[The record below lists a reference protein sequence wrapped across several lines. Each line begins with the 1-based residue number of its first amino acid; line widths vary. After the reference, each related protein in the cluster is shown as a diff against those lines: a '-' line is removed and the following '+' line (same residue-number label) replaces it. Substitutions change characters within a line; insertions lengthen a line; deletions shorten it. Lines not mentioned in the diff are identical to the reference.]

1 MQPEEASSRSTY
13 SMLPVFNIFL
23 KICTPLLA
31 AGLILPMVA
40 LAQTDEI
47 QVYDAAI
54 AGPGEVELTIH
65 SNYTPDGREKPDFP
79 GGVTPDHSTNG
90 AIEFAYGVADFW
102 ELGLYLPVYTI
113 TNQGDLQ
120 IDGAKLRSLWASPHA
135 RQREFF
141 YGVNVEFSYNSP
153 HWESTRTSLEI
164 RPIAGWHE
172 GRWDFILNPIID
184 WDFDGLGAADFAPAE
199 RVAYNA
205 SDQWAFA
212 LEHYADLGP
221 IRRFDAWSQ
230 QSQTL
235 FAVVDY
241 TPSTVNSVEFGVG
254 HGFTSASN
262 SLVLKLIFNHA
273 F

>member
-1 MQPEEASSRSTY
+1 
-13 SMLPVFNIFL
+13 MLPV
-23 KICTPLLA
+23 
-31 AGLILPMVA
+31 VA
-40 LAQTDEI
+40 PAQTDEI

-65 SNYTPDGREKPDFP
+65 SNYTVTGPEEPEIA

-90 AIEFAYGVADFW
+90 AFEFAYGVADFW

-141 YGVNVEFSYNSP
+141 YGLNVEFSYNSA
-153 HWESTRTSLEI
+153 HWERTRTALEI

-184 WDFDGLGAADFAPAE
+184 SDFRGLGAAHFTPAA
-199 RVAYNA
+199 RLAYNA
-205 SDQWAFA
+205 SNQWAFA
-212 LEHYADLGP
+212 LENYADLGP
-221 IRRFDAWSQ
+221 LHRLHGWPE
-230 QSQTL
+230 QSQSL

-241 TPSTVNSVEFGVG
+241 TANTDNSLEFGVG
-254 HGFTSASN
+254 HGFAEASDV
-262 SLVLKLIFNHA
+262 LILKLIWNHE